1 MMEESDMCLSLIIAD
16 DEDIVRNS
24 LEKYI
29 LLHTERFA
37 KVYTAANGRE
47 TLELVLRYKPDIM
60 LLDVQMP
67 GLNGLEVLN
76 EASKAGCMPVTVIFS
91 GYDEF
96 AYAQEALR
104 YGAKDYILKP
114 SRSSHIFN
122 RLMEIADEVE
132 SQKNGDST
140 SIVTAD
146 RTNLIGRAKEYID
159 CHYYENITQTQVADN
174 IGITPGYL
182 STLFT
187 KNTGLRF
194 ADYLNQVR
202 INHACAYLRQNYLK
216 TYEIAFKVGFRDEK
230 YFSKVFKKL
239 TGVSPKEYRN
249 GKTGNIA
256 PF

>member
-1 MMEESDMCLSLIIAD
+1 MCLSLIIAD

-29 LLHTERFA
+29 VLHTGRFG
-37 KVYTAANGRE
+37 KIYTAANGRE
-47 TLELVLRYKPDIM
+47 ALELVLRHKPDIM

-67 GLNGLEVLN
+67 GLNGLDVLN

-114 SRSSHIFN
+114 SRSSDIFR

-132 SQKNGDST
+132 NTKNGNSNA
-140 SIVTAD
+140 VVAAD
-146 RTNLIGRAKEYID
+146 KTNIIGRAKEYID
-159 CHYYENITQTQVADN
+159 SHYYENITQTQVADN

-187 KNTGLRF
+187 KSMGLRF
-194 ADYLNQVR
+194 ADYLNRVR
-202 INHACAYLRQNYLK
+202 IDHACAYLRQNYLK

-249 GKTGNIA
+249 GKTKNNA